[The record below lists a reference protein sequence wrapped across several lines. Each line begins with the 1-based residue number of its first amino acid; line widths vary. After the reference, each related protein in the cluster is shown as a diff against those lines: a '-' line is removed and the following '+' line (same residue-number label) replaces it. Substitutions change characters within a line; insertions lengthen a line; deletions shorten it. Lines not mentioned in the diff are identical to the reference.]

1 MGSLRLVSTFLWG
14 AEGEESVVKSS
25 RVLPIVL
32 CFLVL
37 KSSFVGADYFN
48 TETPLPNNCLTIYSS
63 LTLLTLNIFADP
75 TLNSYSKKKKYLTD
89 TEIAL
94 RREETARK
102 RKNLSEKKLE
112 DEKVRGVL
120 LPTPFP
126 ISVVVTH
133 GVSISCQ
140 SRYHRLWASSRLFYK
155 MLITTPF
162 SRPKLSTVY

>member
-14 AEGEESVVKSS
+14 AEGEKSVVKSS
-25 RVLPIVL
+25 RVLPLVL
-32 CFLVL
+32 CLLVL
-37 KSSFVGADYFN
+37 KSSFVDADYLN
-48 TETPLPNNCLTIYSS
+48 TKKTPLPNYCLTIYSS
-63 LTLLTLNIFADP
+63 LTLLTLNNFADP

-140 SRYHRLWASSRLFYK
+140 PRYHRL
-155 MLITTPF
+155 
-162 SRPKLSTVY
+162 

>member
-1 MGSLRLVSTFLWG
+1 M
-14 AEGEESVVKSS
+14 VKSS
-25 RVLPIVL
+25 RVLPLVL
-32 CFLVL
+32 CLLVL
-37 KSSFVGADYFN
+37 KSSFVDADYFN
-48 TETPLPNNCLTIYSS
+48 TKTPLPNYCLTIYSS
-63 LTLLTLNIFADP
+63 LTLLTLYIFADP

-133 GVSISCQ
+133 
-140 SRYHRLWASSRLFYK
+140 
-155 MLITTPF
+155 
-162 SRPKLSTVY
+162 

>member
-1 MGSLRLVSTFLWG
+1 MGSLRLVSTFLW
-14 AEGEESVVKSS
+14 GEESVVKSS

-63 LTLLTLNIFADP
+63 FTLLTLNIFADP

-140 SRYHRLWASSRLFYK
+140 PRYHRLWASSRLFYRT
-155 MLITTPF
+155 LITTPF